1 MPTKTVP
8 TKPVLTTQTV
18 LTWRVHL
25 LRQQP
30 RRLPRLLAA
39 IVCVFFLSL
48 ILFRSAWLALLP
60 TLATVFSLSEFLFP
74 ARYTLTMQSA
84 KASYGATT
92 LEIAWRDVR
101 HAYLAED
108 GIKLSPLA
116 SRNARWEPLRG
127 VFLRFGDSDKDE
139 IIDTVR
145 RLRDLARVEKKDV

>member
-1 MPTKTVP
+1 ML
-8 TKPVLTTQTV
+8 TKPDAPEAAQTEPV

-25 LRQQP
+25 LREQP
-30 RRLPRLLAA
+30 RRLPRILAA
-39 IVCVFFLSL
+39 VVCVFLLSL

-60 TLATVFSLSEFLFP
+60 ALATVFSLSEFLFP

-84 KASYGATT
+84 KANFGLTT

-108 GIKLSPLA
+108 GIKLSPLT

-127 VFLRFGDSDKDE
+127 VFLRFGDGDKDE
-139 IIDTVR
+139 IIAAVR
-145 RLRDLARVEKKDV
+145 RLRDEAQADKHNV